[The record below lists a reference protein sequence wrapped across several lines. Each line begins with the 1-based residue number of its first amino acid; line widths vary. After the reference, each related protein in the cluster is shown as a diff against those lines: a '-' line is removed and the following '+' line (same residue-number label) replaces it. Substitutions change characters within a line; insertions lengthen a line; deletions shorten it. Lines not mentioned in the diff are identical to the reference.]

1 MRSNIKLRYSFLLT
15 VLLFFSFSAKV
26 FAECTLCDVKT
37 SLDDLNG
44 KIDKKNSEI
53 AQSIINYL
61 AQIEQDRYTL
71 LVKWHTDP
79 APGTDRAMTA
89 GQNLGKIAYSDSVIL
104 AVGNKLVASFG
115 GGSSDGSP
123 QKTTE
128 SEIATKFSEYLKP
141 TSPINPLTPAQKVE
155 QLSAINFSQLY
166 QKSVISAEDK
176 NVDLLARL
184 IADPFAKIISDKSS
198 PEDIANAAVEK
209 ATASVSLNAFMEMI
223 AKRNPS
229 ADTQNKSLLQIM
241 EEESSWRMKDV
252 KWFQNISLSSQE
264 AVLRE
269 IAQMMAF
276 NMWMNYQQYRQN
288 EQITA
293 LMAASVA
300 SQARLVNMMA
310 VMSKTLGN
318 TQAEVDAAKAQGEAA
333 SIPLNLP
340 ED

>member
-44 KIDKKNSEI
+44 KVDKKNSEI
-53 AQSIINYL
+53 AQAIINYL

-104 AVGNKLVASFG
+104 AVGKKLVASFG

-141 TSPINPLTPAQKVE
+141 SPLITLTPAQKVD
-155 QLSAINFSQLY
+155 QLSVINFSQLY
-166 QKSVISAEDK
+166 QKSVIISEGDRD

-252 KWFQNISLSSQE
+252 KWFQNISVSSQE

-293 LMAASVA
+293 LMAASVS

-318 TQAEVDAAKAQGEAA
+318 AQAEVDAAKAQAEAA
-333 SIPLNLP
+333 SLP
-340 ED
+340 IKD

>member
-1 MRSNIKLRYSFLLT
+1 M
-15 VLLFFSFSAKV
+15 
-26 FAECTLCDVKT
+26 
-37 SLDDLNG
+37 
-44 KIDKKNSEI
+44 
-53 AQSIINYL
+53 
-61 AQIEQDRYTL
+61 
-71 LVKWHTDP
+71 
-79 APGTDRAMTA
+79 
-89 GQNLGKIAYSDSVIL
+89 
-104 AVGNKLVASFG
+104 
-115 GGSSDGSP
+115 
-123 QKTTE
+123 
-128 SEIATKFSEYLKP
+128 
-141 TSPINPLTPAQKVE
+141 
-155 QLSAINFSQLY
+155 
-166 QKSVISAEDK
+166 
-176 NVDLLARL
+176 

-252 KWFQNISLSSQE
+252 KWFQNISVSSQE

-293 LMAASVA
+293 LMAASVS

-318 TQAEVDAAKAQGEAA
+318 AQAEVDAAKAQAEAA
-333 SIPLNLP
+333 SLP
-340 ED
+340 IKD

>member
-44 KIDKKNSEI
+44 KVDKKNSEI
-53 AQSIINYL
+53 AQAIINYL

-104 AVGNKLVASFG
+104 AVGNKLVASFVVAP
-115 GGSSDGSP
+115 SDGSP
-123 QKTTE
+123 QKTIE
-128 SEIATKFSEYLKP
+128 SEIATKFSEYLKS

-166 QKSVISAEDK
+166 QKSVIISEGDRD

-252 KWFQNISLSSQE
+252 KWFQNISVSSQE

-293 LMAASVA
+293 LMAASVS

-318 TQAEVDAAKAQGEAA
+318 AQAEVDAAKAQAEAA
-333 SIPLNLP
+333 SLP
-340 ED
+340 IKD